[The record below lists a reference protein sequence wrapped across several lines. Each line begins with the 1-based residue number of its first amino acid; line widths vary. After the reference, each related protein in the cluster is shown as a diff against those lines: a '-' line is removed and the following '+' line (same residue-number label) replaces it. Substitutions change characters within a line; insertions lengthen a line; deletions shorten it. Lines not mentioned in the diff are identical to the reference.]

1 MAFLPPLI
9 GPRTA
14 LRDLKSFLSRRS
26 REQKIGAALAVL
38 VTSVILILF
47 IVDSSV
53 NTAPPA
59 TIQFVESWPANRTD
73 EEIIA
78 DQQRRQAEKDKLT
91 EEKQRQF
98 QEIENTLGM

>member
-14 LRDLKSFLSRRS
+14 LRDLKSFLSHRS

-59 TIQFVESWPANRTD
+59 TIHFVESWPANRTD

-78 DQQRRQAEKDKLT
+78 DQEKRQAEKDKLSQ
-91 EEKQRQF
+91 EKQREF
-98 QEIENTLGM
+98 QKLENTLGM